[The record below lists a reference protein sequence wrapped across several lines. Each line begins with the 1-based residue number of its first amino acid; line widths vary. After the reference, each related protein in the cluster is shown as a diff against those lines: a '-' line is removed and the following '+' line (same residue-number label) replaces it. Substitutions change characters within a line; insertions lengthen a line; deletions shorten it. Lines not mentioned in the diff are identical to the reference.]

1 MDSHDEEEAQK
12 LTRADTMYRKK
23 EEVNLNIHE
32 KKSNIEIDNTFRS
45 CCLTMDRRA
54 LSFFT
59 TLSISL
65 IIISFC
71 IVQLSGADSCEETNT
86 WLALLMFVIG
96 IWIKSPAM

>member
-1 MDSHDEEEAQK
+1 MDSHADEAQI
-12 LTRADTMYRKK
+12 LTREDTMFRKA

-32 KKSNIEIDNTFRS
+32 KKSIVEIDNTFKS

-59 TLSISL
+59 TLGISL

-71 IVQLSGADSCEETNT
+71 IVQLLSAESCEETNT
-86 WLALLMFVIG
+86 WIALLMFVIG
-96 IWIKSPAM
+96 IWIKSPVM